1 MALIQAT
8 IQTLRPPVTDW
19 ATDWPRGQASRLDD
33 HTALARLKAAP
44 GLVSLDSQQE
54 LFAQDDP
61 IRHCYEV
68 VSGCLRTV
76 RLMEDGR
83 RLVGGF
89 LMPGA
94 LLGFE
99 ARALHDFAAQAGR
112 ATTLRSFSH
121 TEIATMAAKD
131 PGFGQFLWH
140 HASDAL
146 RREHEHM
153 LLLGRKTAMERVA
166 SFLRDMA
173 VRAGQNASGPIAL
186 PMCRTDIADH
196 LGLTVET
203 VSRTMTQ
210 LRRAWVIDILPGR
223 IVILNRAALDHGAAD
238 QLAHET
244 LNAEP
249 IRSV

>member
-1 MALIQAT
+1 VAP
-8 IQTLRPPVTDW
+8 IQTIIQELRPL
-19 ATDWPRGQASRLDD
+19 ATPARAGQAKDSAALDRL
-33 HTALARLKAAP
+33 RAAP
-44 GLVSLDSQQE
+44 VLVSLDAQQE

-61 IRHCYEV
+61 VRHCYQV

-89 LMPGA
+89 LMAGS

-99 ARALHDFAAQAGR
+99 ARALHDFAAQAVCP
-112 ATTLRSFSH
+112 TILRSFSH
-121 TEIATMAAKD
+121 ADVANMAARD

-153 LLLGRKTAMERVA
+153 LLLGRKTAAERVA

-173 VRAGQNASGPIAL
+173 ARAGRDKAGLVPL
-186 PMCRTDIADH
+186 PMCRADIADH

-210 LRRAWVIDILPGR
+210 LRRMRVIDILPGR
-223 IVILNRAALDHGAAD
+223 ITILDPRALTDSACETAMPAA
-238 QLAHET
+238 A
-244 LNAEP
+244 
-249 IRSV
+249 